1 MHILIAAL
9 HRPSKPTGVCRHAAN
24 LAQSL
29 AQSDKVTKVSLVIGA
44 WQKTYFEK
52 SFTFSSSKINLTQ
65 VDIKNTSLS
74 RNSWFIF
81 SLPKLAKQLQ
91 ADIVHLSFPLPFLR
105 NLFTC
110 PVVST
115 IHDLYPYEFPE
126 NFGFPNVIFNQVF
139 LNQSVYNSDGLSCV
153 SQTTLET
160 LRKYF
165 KNISSRKKT
174 TVIYNQV
181 DFSNITEKNPSSATH
196 LAKNSFL
203 LSVAQ
208 HRKNKNL
215 DILIKSYY
223 SLRENNVIQDDTK
236 LVIVGSSGP
245 ETENLRHLVNQMS
258 LEKQVIML
266 ASIDDSELCWLYK
279 NCEMLIV
286 PSSTEGFCLPLAE
299 ALSLGSKVVCSNI
312 AIFKEI
318 ASSKCTFFNL
328 EGDIIQNLSQAI
340 IRSISE
346 PHSEQMEPDYRFSKT
361 YAAQKYINFYSQF
374 I

>member
-29 AQSDKVTKVSLVIGA
+29 AESDKVTKVSLVVGA
-44 WQKTYFEK
+44 WQKSYFEK
-52 SFTFSSSKINLTQ
+52 SFTFSSSKIDLVQ

-81 SLPKLAKQLQ
+81 TLPKLAKQLQ

-126 NFGFPNVIFNQVF
+126 NFGFPNVIFNQAF
-139 LNQSVYNSDGLSCV
+139 LNQSVSNSDGLSCV
-153 SQTTLET
+153 SQTTL
-160 LRKYF
+160 LALNKYF
-165 KNISSRKKT
+165 KNIDNQKKT

-181 DFSNITEKNPSSATH
+181 DFSDVTEKIPSSATY
-196 LAKNSFL
+196 LTINPFL

-215 DILIKSYY
+215 DILIKSYHL
-223 SLRENNVIQDDTK
+223 LRENNYIQDETK

-245 ETENLRHLVNQMS
+245 ETENLHHLVNTMS

-279 NCEMLIV
+279 NCEMLVV

-312 AIFKEI
+312 PIFQEI

-328 EGDIIQNLSQAI
+328 EGDIIQNLSQAM

-346 PHSEQMEPDYRFSKT
+346 PRLQTEPDYRFSKT